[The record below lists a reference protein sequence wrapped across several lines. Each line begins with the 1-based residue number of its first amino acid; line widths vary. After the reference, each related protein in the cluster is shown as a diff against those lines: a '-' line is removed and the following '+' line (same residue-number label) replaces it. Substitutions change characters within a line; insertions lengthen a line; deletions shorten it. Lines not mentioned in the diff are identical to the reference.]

1 MIKKLWGRIVIN
13 QYLKDAPEPELHNMI
28 IKNKLEEK
36 YYFKWQIVHPGLQ
49 HLKVVLSG
57 SLDMSAKIPK
67 MIPKMNSFQM
77 TSGVYQTVIILVNL
91 R

>member
-36 YYFKWQIVHPGLQ
+36 YYFK
-49 HLKVVLSG
+49 
-57 SLDMSAKIPK
+57 
-67 MIPKMNSFQM
+67 
-77 TSGVYQTVIILVNL
+77 
-91 R
+91 